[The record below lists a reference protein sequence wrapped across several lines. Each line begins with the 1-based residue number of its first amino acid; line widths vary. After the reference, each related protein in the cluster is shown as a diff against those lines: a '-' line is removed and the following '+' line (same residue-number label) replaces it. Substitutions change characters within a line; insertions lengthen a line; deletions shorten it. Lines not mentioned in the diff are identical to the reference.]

1 MASAFTEVRGAVRG
15 LLRSPAVSLSAVL
28 CIGLGLGAT
37 AAISSAIDRALLRPL
52 PFRQPERLVTVY
64 RTTPQFNTGP
74 FSAPNYTDLARESK
88 RLESLAAV
96 TIATGLLSLPDD
108 AVQVD
113 IRRVTGN
120 LFPTLGV
127 AALRGRLLIPE
138 DDRPDGA
145 PVAVMSEE
153 LWRER
158 FGSDPALVG
167 RAVRLD
173 GRETTIVG
181 IAPRGFGIPHGAF
194 VMRGQLWVPMR
205 FSTGELGRR
214 RSNFLMTMGR
224 LAPGA
229 TPELA
234 QAELVQLFEG
244 IVAANPQLRGE
255 SARVLPLHAEGV
267 RSVRKPLMLLFGAVC
282 MVLLIAAT
290 NVASLLLARGVQRE
304 REVAV
309 RTALGGTRGQVMRPA
324 LVESL
329 VLTAAGLALGLA
341 IAWAGVRTIGALAAQ
356 RLPQLAGL
364 TVDLRVV
371 AFATILS
378 VVVALL
384 CGVVPAWRGAA
395 VDPQHA
401 LRGGRGGGTGRAHH
415 RSLNA
420 LVVAEVALSLVL
432 LIGAG
437 LVLKGFAQIMRQEP
451 GFDTAP
457 ILTLKATVSPQRY
470 PGPEVVRRFVE
481 PALAKVREVPAVEQ
495 AAAISLLPYENWG
508 WNFNVRY
515 EGQPADDPTQRPLVE
530 NRAVTPEFFALTRQ
544 RLIAGRLLTAGDDER
559 PGAPAVVVV
568 NEALAKRDFPNQ
580 SPIGK
585 RFHTG
590 DTTFA
595 TIVGVVSNIRNFGPY
610 EDPRPEVYWQF
621 RQAGGWSG
629 AIPMMVRVKSGDP
642 AAVTAAVRAAI
653 RAVDPEAAV
662 TAVQPLSEI
671 IALSVGRPR
680 FYLSLLSAFAVVALV
695 LAVSG
700 IYGVL
705 SYAVAQRAREFGIRS
720 ALGSTAGRTLALV
733 TRQGMTLIAIGLA
746 LGLVGGT
753 AVTRL
758 MESMLFGVS
767 PLDVPTWAAAT
778 AALAVVGVLA
788 TLVPAFRATRADPL
802 VAIRA
807 E

>member
-1 MASAFTEVRGAVRG
+1 MASALTEVRGAVRG

-74 FSAPNYTDLARESK
+74 FSAPNYTDLARESR

-108 AVQVD
+108 AVQVE
-113 IRRVTGN
+113 IKRVTGN

-127 AALRGRLLIPE
+127 AALRGRLLIPD
-138 DDRPDGA
+138 DDRLDGS

-158 FGSDPALVG
+158 FGSDPAVVG

-181 IAPRGFGIPHGAF
+181 IAPRGFGIPHGAS
-194 VMRGQLWVPMR
+194 VLRAQLWVPMR
-205 FSTGELGRR
+205 FSTRELGQR

-255 SARVLPLHAEGV
+255 SVRVLSLHAEGV

-329 VLTAAGLALGLA
+329 VLTAAGLLLGLA

-371 AFATILS
+371 AFAALLS

-395 VDPQHA
+395 VDPQQA
-401 LRGGRGGGTGRAHH
+401 LRGGRA
-415 RSLNA
+415 
-420 LVVAEVALSLVL
+420 
-432 LIGAG
+432 
-437 LVLKGFAQIMRQEP
+437 
-451 GFDTAP
+451 
-457 ILTLKATVSPQRY
+457 
-470 PGPEVVRRFVE
+470 
-481 PALAKVREVPAVEQ
+481 
-495 AAAISLLPYENWG
+495 
-508 WNFNVRY
+508 
-515 EGQPADDPTQRPLVE
+515 
-530 NRAVTPEFFALTRQ
+530 
-544 RLIAGRLLTAGDDER
+544 AGRDARTTAHSTR
-559 PGAPAVVVV
+559 W
-568 NEALAKRDFPNQ
+568 
-580 SPIGK
+580 SW
-585 RFHTG
+585 
-590 DTTFA
+590 
-595 TIVGVVSNIRNFGPY
+595 
-610 EDPRPEVYWQF
+610 PRSRCRWCC
-621 RQAGGWSG
+621 
-629 AIPMMVRVKSGDP
+629 
-642 AAVTAAVRAAI
+642 
-653 RAVDPEAAV
+653 
-662 TAVQPLSEI
+662 
-671 IALSVGRPR
+671 
-680 FYLSLLSAFAVVALV
+680 
-695 LAVSG
+695 
-700 IYGVL
+700 
-705 SYAVAQRAREFGIRS
+705 
-720 ALGSTAGRTLALV
+720 
-733 TRQGMTLIAIGLA
+733 
-746 LGLVGGT
+746 
-753 AVTRL
+753 
-758 MESMLFGVS
+758 
-767 PLDVPTWAAAT
+767 
-778 AALAVVGVLA
+778 
-788 TLVPAFRATRADPL
+788 
-802 VAIRA
+802 
-807 E
+807 